1 MIPSNAQGIIKYKL
15 SILLIQSTFF
25 FFFFKNGLINNLPNT
40 PTQGITVDNL
50 FSRN

>member
-1 MIPSNAQGIIKYKL
+1 MIMIPSNAQGIIKYKL
-15 SILLIQSTFF
+15 SILLIQST